1 MIFVFY
7 NIHYKLMI
15 LPNYIIA
22 MTDMTDTIDTKDTT
36 DTTDTKD
43 TIDTIDMT
51 ELSGENRKGTSK
63 KRRIIC
69 CSRISTNL

>member
-1 MIFVFY
+1 MFCLY
-7 NIHYKLMI
+7 NIHYKLMAR
-15 LPNYIIA
+15 PNYIIA
-22 MTDMTDTIDTKDTT
+22 MTDMTDTIDTK

>member
-1 MIFVFY
+1 MAR
-7 NIHYKLMI
+7 
-15 LPNYIIA
+15 PNYIIA
-22 MTDMTDTIDTKDTT
+22 MTDMTDTIDT
-36 DTTDTKD
+36 TDTKDTKDTID

-51 ELSGENRKGTSK
+51 ELSGENREGTSK

>member
-1 MIFVFY
+1 MAR
-7 NIHYKLMI
+7 
-15 LPNYIIA
+15 PNYIIA
-22 MTDMTDTIDTKDTT
+22 MTDMTDTIDTI
-36 DTTDTKD
+36 DTTDTKDTID

>member
-1 MIFVFY
+1 MFCLY
-7 NIHYKLMI
+7 NIHYKLMAR
-15 LPNYIIA
+15 PNYIIA

>member
-1 MIFVFY
+1 MFCLY
-7 NIHYKLMI
+7 NIHYKLMAR
-15 LPNYIIA
+15 PNYIIA
-22 MTDMTDTIDTKDTT
+22 MTDMTDTIDTK

-51 ELSGENRKGTSK
+51 ELSGENRKGTFK